1 MNIQNTFNIVENI
14 LSDNRVKASDIS
26 VLFALISHMGTKG
39 YCYPA
44 VPTLAM
50 ETGYSERSVQLSTKR
65 LEYLGY
71 ISKVYRKGYRRQYSN
86 YYCLNIQE
94 NVPQKKDGELKSIIE
109 QDDEYMEFISKF
121 CTIQKQYKIECMN
134 YVQRKLKVLDKR
146 ECTFLLYALLKADKE
161 AMLYFTTNSMSDK
174 LSMAHSRILRIMDV
188 LEEKKIIQFV
198 RKNIEGEEIN
208 LVRINIENLNY
219 KAQLMQCMECLI
231 YTKSMVIK
239 FFTIFCSDSDD
250 DARIEVFLFAWN
262 ILYVMNFLI
271 IKFINIQALEH
282 HSLYDQNFSP

>member
-14 LSDNRVKASDIS
+14 LSDDRVKASDVSI
-26 VLFALISHMGTKG
+26 LFALISHMGTKG

-50 ETGYSERSVQLSTKR
+50 ETGYSERSVQLSTNR

-94 NVPQKKDGELKSIIE
+94 NVPHKKDGELKEIIQ
-109 QDDEYMEFISKF
+109 QDDECMKF
-121 CTIQKQYKIECMN
+121 VGKFSTVEKRYKIKCMN
-134 YVQRKLKVLDKR
+134 YVQRNFKALDKR
-146 ECTFLLYALLKADKE
+146 ECTFLLYALLKADRE
-161 AMLYFTTNSMSDK
+161 AMLYFTTEAMADK
-174 LSMAHSRILRIMDV
+174 LSMAHSRILKIMDV

-198 RKNIEGEEIN
+198 RKDIKGEEIN

-219 KAQLMQCMECLI
+219 STQLMQRIVCLI
-231 YTKSMVIK
+231 QAKKVIIK
-239 FFTIFCSDSDD
+239 CFKIFYVI
-250 DARIEVFLFAWN
+250 RNYNMEIEVLLFAWKV
-262 ILYVMNFLI
+262 LYMISFLFKI
-271 IKFINIQALEH
+271 FINVQALER

>member
-14 LSDNRVKASDIS
+14 LSDNRVKASDVS

-50 ETGYSERSVQLSTKR
+50 ETGYSERSVQLSTNR

-94 NVPQKKDGELKSIIE
+94 NVPHKKDGELKNIIG
-109 QDDEYMEFISKF
+109 QDDEYMEFVGKF
-121 CTIQKQYKIECMN
+121 CTVDKTYKLECMN
-134 YVQRKLKVLDKR
+134 YVQRNLKALDKR
-146 ECTFLLYALLKADKE
+146 ESTFLLYALLKADRE
-161 AMLYFTTNSMSDK
+161 AMLYFTTNAMADK
-174 LSMAHSRILRIMDV
+174 LSMAYSRIVKIMDS
-188 LEEKKIIQFV
+188 LQEQKIIQYV
-198 RKNIEGEEIN
+198 RKNIKGEEIN

-219 KAQLMQCMECLI
+219 RVQFMQRMAYLI
-231 YTKSMVIK
+231 YMKRM
-239 FFTIFCSDSDD
+239 TINLLSIFYEELDYEVKV
-250 DARIEVFLFAWN
+250 EVFLFAWKV
-262 ILYVMNFLI
+262 LYIIDFLI
-271 IKFINIQALEH
+271 KIFINIQALER

>member
-14 LSDNRVKASDIS
+14 LSDDRVKASDIS

-44 VPTLAM
+44 VSTLAM
-50 ETGYSERSVQLSTKR
+50 ETGYSERSVQLSTNR

-94 NVPQKKDGELKSIIE
+94 NVPHKKDGVLKSIIE
-109 QDDEYMEFISKF
+109 QDDEYMEFVSKF
-121 CTIQKQYKIECMN
+121 YTVEKKYKIECMN
-134 YVQRKLKVLDKR
+134 YVQRNLKALDKR
-146 ECTFLLYALLKADKE
+146 ECTFLLYALLKADRE
-161 AMLYFTTNSMSDK
+161 AMLYFTTNAMADK
-174 LSMAHSRILRIMDV
+174 LSMAYSRILKIMNA

-219 KAQLMQCMECLI
+219 RTQLMQRMMYLI
-231 YTKSMVIK
+231 RIKSMVIK
-239 FFTIFCSDSDD
+239 FFAVFYKESDYEVK
-250 DARIEVFLFAWN
+250 IQVFLLAWKV
-262 ILYVMNFLI
+262 LYSLDFLI
-271 IKFINIQALEH
+271 KIRINIQALER

>member
-14 LSDNRVKASDIS
+14 LSDDKIKTSDVS

-44 VPTLAM
+44 VTTLAK
-50 ETGYSERSVQLSTKR
+50 ETGYSERSVQLSTNR

-94 NVPQKKDGELKSIIE
+94 NVLHKKDGKIKEIIQ
-109 QDDEYMEFISKF
+109 QDDECMEFVSKF
-121 CTIQKQYKIECMN
+121 STVKKKYKIKCMN
-134 YVQRKLKVLDKR
+134 YVQRNFKALDKR
-146 ECTFLLYALLKADKE
+146 ECTFLLYSLLKADRE
-161 AMLYFTTNSMSDK
+161 AMLYFTTEAMADK
-174 LSMAHSRILRIMDV
+174 LSMAHSRILKIMDV

-198 RKNIEGEEIN
+198 RKDIKGEEIN

-219 KAQLMQCMECLI
+219 NTQLMQRIVCLI
-231 YTKSMVIK
+231 QAKKVIIK
-239 FFTIFCSDSDD
+239 CFKIFYVI
-250 DARIEVFLFAWN
+250 RNYNMEIEVLLFAWK
-262 ILYVMNFLI
+262 ILYMISFLFNI
-271 IKFINIQALEH
+271 FINVQALER

>member
-14 LSDNRVKASDIS
+14 LSDDRVKASDVS

-50 ETGYSERSVQLSTKR
+50 ETGYSERSVQLSTNR

-94 NVPQKKDGELKSIIE
+94 NVPHKKDGELKEIIE
-109 QDDEYMEFISKF
+109 QDDEYMEFVSKF
-121 CTIQKQYKIECMN
+121 CTVEKKYKIECMN
-134 YVQRKLKVLDKR
+134 YVQRNLNTLDKR
-146 ECTFLLYALLKADKE
+146 ECTFLLYALLKADRE
-161 AMLYFTTNSMSDK
+161 AMLYFTTNAMADK
-174 LSMAHSRILRIMDV
+174 LSMAYSRILKIMDD

-219 KAQLMQCMECLI
+219 RTQFMQRMACLI
-231 YTKSMVIK
+231 YMRTISIK
-239 FFTIFCSDSDD
+239 FFSVFYNKSNYDVK
-250 DARIEVFLFAWN
+250 IEVFLFAWEV
-262 ILYVMNFLI
+262 LYMINCLTKI
-271 IKFINIQALEH
+271 FIYVQALER